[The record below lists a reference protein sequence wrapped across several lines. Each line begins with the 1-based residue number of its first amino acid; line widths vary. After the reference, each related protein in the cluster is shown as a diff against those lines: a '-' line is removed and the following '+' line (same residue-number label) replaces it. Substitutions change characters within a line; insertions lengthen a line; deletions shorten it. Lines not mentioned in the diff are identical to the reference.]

1 MPRLHALELVPD
13 EAGRDAVLAD
23 WQALREAGLPS
34 QLDHKGMTNTPH
46 LTLVAAP
53 ALSQEVADRGAEVIG
68 SLLPVTVRTSGLLL
82 LGGKR
87 VTVART
93 LDVSDELMAAVVGLR
108 REVDGR
114 QHDSW
119 LPHLTLGR
127 RIDRGSVQVA
137 VDALGHEQVE
147 LRLTA
152 LRRWDPDAGTV
163 TPVSGRGA

>member
-53 ALSQEVADRGAEVIG
+53 ALTQEVADRGAEVIG

-82 LGGKR
+82 
-87 VTVART
+87 
-93 LDVSDELMAAVVGLR
+93 
-108 REVDGR
+108 
-114 QHDSW
+114 
-119 LPHLTLGR
+119 
-127 RIDRGSVQVA
+127 
-137 VDALGHEQVE
+137 
-147 LRLTA
+147 
-152 LRRWDPDAGTV
+152 
-163 TPVSGRGA
+163 